1 MGRPNNDLDHLGRL
15 RDYYAQN
22 RVLPSYAGLSETLG
36 FRTKN
41 AAVKLAGRLMAS
53 GHLEA
58 GPGGRLVPGERF
70 FERSQVDDKLY
81 AGLGNAASPSSG
93 IEHHEIDR
101 LLVDEPSQTILVP
114 IRGDSMSA
122 AGVLD
127 GDIAVVR
134 RTASASTGDFV
145 AALVDGELL
154 VKELRFERSQPVLI
168 PHNKRYR
175 PIRPRSDFSIL
186 GVVTG
191 IVRRY
196 GRGAAGAR
204 GETR

>member
-1 MGRPNNDLDHLGRL
+1 
-15 RDYYAQN
+15 
-22 RVLPSYAGLSETLG
+22 
-36 FRTKN
+36 
-41 AAVKLAGRLMAS
+41 
-53 GHLEA
+53 
-58 GPGGRLVPGERF
+58 VPGKRF
-70 FERSQVDDKLY
+70 FELPHVMDKLS
-81 AGLGNAASPSSG
+81 AGFGNAAIPSGG

-114 IRGDSMSA
+114 IRGDSMSS
-122 AGVLD
+122 AGMLD

-134 RTASASTGDFV
+134 RTETASTGDFV

-154 VKELRFERSQPVLI
+154 VKELRFERSQPVLT

-175 PIRPRSDFSIL
+175 PIHPTSEFSIL

>member
-1 MGRPNNDLDHLGRL
+1 MGRPNNDLYHLGRL
-15 RDYYAQN
+15 RDYYAHK
-22 RVLPSYAGLSETLG
+22 RALPSYAGLSETLG

-58 GPGGRLVPGERF
+58 GPGGRLVPGKRF
-70 FERSQVDDKLY
+70 FERPHIEDKLS
-81 AGLGNAASPSSG
+81 AGFGNAAGPSGG
-93 IEHHEIDR
+93 IEEHEIDR
-101 LLVDEPSQTILVP
+101 LLVDVPSQTILVP

-134 RTASASTGDFV
+134 RTESASTGDFV

-154 VKELRFERSQPVLI
+154 VKELRFERSQPVLM

-175 PIRPRSDFSIL
+175 PIHPRSEFSIL

-196 GRGAAGAR
+196 GGAAGAR
-204 GETR
+204 GEKR

>member
-1 MGRPNNDLDHLGRL
+1 MGRPNIDHDHLGRL
-15 RDYYAQN
+15 RDYYA
-22 RVLPSYAGLSETLG
+22 RHRTLPSYAGLSEALG

-41 AAVKLAGRLMAS
+41 AAFRLAGRLIAS

-58 GPGGRLVPGERF
+58 GPGGRLAPGRRF
-70 FERSQVDDKLY
+70 FELPHVEDKLS
-81 AGLGNAASPSSG
+81 AGLGNAAGPSG
-93 IEHHEIDR
+93 GVEHHEIDR
-101 LLVDEPSQTILVP
+101 LLVDVPSQTILVP

-134 RTASASTGDFV
+134 RTESVSTGDFV

-154 VKELRFERSQPVLI
+154 VKELRFERSHPVLL
-168 PHNKRYR
+168 PHNKHYR
-175 PIRPRSDFSIL
+175 PIHPKSAFSIL

-196 GRGAAGAR
+196 GRGTARVR
-204 GETR
+204 GETK

>member
-15 RDYYAQN
+15 RDHYA
-22 RVLPSYAGLSETLG
+22 RHRALPSYAGLSEALG

-41 AAVKLAGRLMAS
+41 AAFKLAGRLMAS
-53 GHLEA
+53 GHLESS
-58 GPGGRLVPGERF
+58 PGGRLVPGKRF
-70 FERSQVDDKLY
+70 FERPHVEDKLS
-81 AGLGNAASPSSG
+81 AGFGNAAGPSGG

-101 LLVDEPSQTILVP
+101 LLVDVPSQTILVP

-134 RTASASTGDFV
+134 RTESASAGDFV

-154 VKELRFERSQPVLI
+154 VKELRFERSQPVLM
-168 PHNKRYR
+168 PHNKHYR
-175 PIRPRSDFSIL
+175 PVHPKSAFSIL

-196 GRGAAGAR
+196 GRGTARVR
-204 GETR
+204 GETK